1 MRPCSAS
8 CDYFPTIAPNPS
20 IVARAFPARPLSRQ
34 GTDRKRRYAPPASR
48 GPCSL
53 LATFLALITSRCDRF
68 KSLHRQFETWLA
80 FIQVLVWLYKYLYS
94 NHVEVTRKPLQF
106 VGTSHDDLKA
116 FPDEAR
122 RDAGFNLDFVQ
133 RGLEPENWK
142 PMKTVG
148 PGVKEI
154 RVRDATGAYRVVYLA
169 TRPEAVYVL
178 HCFQKKTQKTRKAD
192 IELAAGRFAQIGD

>member
-1 MRPCSAS
+1 
-8 CDYFPTIAPNPS
+8 
-20 IVARAFPARPLSRQ
+20 
-34 GTDRKRRYAPPASR
+34 
-48 GPCSL
+48 
-53 LATFLALITSRCDRF
+53 
-68 KSLHRQFETWLA
+68 
-80 FIQVLVWLYKYLYS
+80 
-94 NHVEVTRKPLQF
+94 
-106 VGTSHDDLKA
+106 LKA

-154 RVRDATGAYRVVYLA
+154 RVRDATGAYRIIYLA
-169 TRPEAVYVL
+169 VRKEAVYVL

-192 IELAAGRFAQIGD
+192 IDLAAFRFAQLGN

>member
-1 MRPCSAS
+1 M
-8 CDYFPTIAPNPS
+8 
-20 IVARAFPARPLSRQ
+20 V
-34 GTDRKRRYAPPASR
+34 K
-48 GPCSL
+48 
-53 LATFLALITSRCDRF
+53 
-68 KSLHRQFETWLA
+68 
-80 FIQVLVWLYKYLYS
+80 
-94 NHVEVTRKPLQF
+94 VEVTRKPLQF

-169 TRPEAVYVL
+169 TRQEAVYVR

-192 IELAAGRFAQIGD
+192 IELAARRFAQIGD